1 MMKLKIKYLM
11 IALIFLSTFI
21 PVFASNKGSI
31 TISLE
36 EAGIYTSVED
46 VEFKVYKIGDVKDG
60 LYVIDEQYSLLS
72 IDLNDLDTS
81 EKLDE
86 ASDLLASHVLDNK
99 LGELYVTKTNDKGIC
114 VFTDLDVAVY
124 LIVASDTT
132 NYDDI
137 KPTIIAIPTFNETTK
152 QMNYDVEVYPKH
164 SPSLVTIELLKLDAD
179 DKSTPLKDAIFTLYD
194 HEQNELATSITNT
207 NGIAVFQ
214 NVPFGDYMIKETCAP
229 NGYKLS
235 PEEISLTVNGKIK
248 EKGVIHLNLFNEQLP
263 SYQTGDTEP
272 VNAYLIM
279 SIMSFWVLVIFY
291 CCKQKKS
298 PKGPNSE

>member
-11 IALIFLSTFI
+11 IALIFLSTII
-21 PVFASNKGSI
+21 PTFASNKGSI

-36 EAGIYTSVED
+36 EACIYTYVED
-46 VEFKVYKIGDVKDG
+46 VEFKIYKIGDVKDG
-60 LYVIDEQYSLLS
+60 LYVIDDQYSLLS

-114 VFTDLDVAVY
+114 VFTDLDVAIY

-179 DKSTPLKDAIFTLYD
+179 DKSTPLKDAVFTLYD
-194 HEQNELATSITNT
+194 HEQNELQTTITNT
-207 NGIAVFQ
+207 NGIATFEY
-214 NVPFGDYMIKETCAP
+214 VPFGDYTIKETTAP

-235 PEEISLTVNGKIK
+235 EEEITLTVNGKIK
-248 EKGVIHLNLFNEQLP
+248 EKRVVHLEVFNEQLP

-272 VNAYLIM
+272 VNAYLIT
-279 SIMSFWVLVIFY
+279 SILSFWVLLIIF
-291 CCKQKKS
+291 CSRSKQT
-298 PKGPNSE
+298 PKGPNS